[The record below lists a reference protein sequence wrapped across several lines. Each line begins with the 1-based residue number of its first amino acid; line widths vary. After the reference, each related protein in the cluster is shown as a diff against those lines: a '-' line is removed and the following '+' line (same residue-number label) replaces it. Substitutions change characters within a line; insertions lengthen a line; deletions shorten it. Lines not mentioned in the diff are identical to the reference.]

1 MFSFRRRPRMAG
13 SEPQLKTSPSLP
25 ELHSQGIPW
34 PENLVDVSVIRQS
47 PFEEPERYPKQGP
60 VKSSLPSSDHSPVP
74 FHKPFR
80 LFSGQPTENG
90 SKISSL
96 YMSHPPSAFG
106 NWRSSTVPAPST
118 RRAHRKNRTPPA
130 FNLMVCACTDIL
142 RLTKQ
147 RRVDQVVGGRGIGK
161 TSLLR
166 LLLETADVSPTAT
179 EDQRVSL
186 ECFLKGSLKHTQ
198 QINTACVE
206 IHESRYDRV
215 LLTVIDTPGLDF
227 GDGRELRVERQ
238 VSGIIKYLDAQYAD
252 TMNEESKV
260 VRQSKGDQHVHL
272 CIFMVDP
279 SFILS
284 SSRRNQPPRPGRTR
298 SDTTGSYSNF
308 GDLQEDDSDRE
319 YSTEFAMSPAELR
332 VIRRLSARVNVLP
345 VIARAD
351 SLTDE
356 TLSLVKAAVLRDLE
370 SADLDFGVFSTP
382 KPKADSPIPIS
393 SSEDKIADALPQVN
407 GDREN
412 GVGDVHHNGS
422 SDISNGEQ
430 TERPSRPVI
439 TLKGTRPSRSRS
451 RSRRDLATQDEREP
465 YYPDGSEEDSVANIR
480 FSAHVVS
487 KTDLSTLLPFALISP
502 EQPNTPRIR
511 QAQPASPES
520 NFGRE
525 DAISPSSP
533 VPDTP
538 ISLDGPNVRKSAFL
552 QGPPEDLRG
561 VFTRRFRWGTVDVL
575 NPDHCDFA
583 ALRTAI
589 LLTHLK
595 VLKVHTREVLYEKYR
610 TEKLLARRATRNIGP
625 EEAKRL
631 LEDLGL

>member
-1 MFSFRRRPRMAG
+1 MFSFRRRPRTAG
-13 SEPQLKTSPSLP
+13 LEPQLKTSPSLP

-47 PFEEPERYPKQGP
+47 PLEEPERYPKQGP

-80 LFSGQPTENG
+80 LISGQPTENG

-106 NWRSSTVPAPST
+106 NWRSSTVPATST

-130 FNLMVCACTDIL
+130 FNLM
-142 RLTKQ
+142 
-147 RRVDQVVGGRGIGK
+147 VVGGRGIGK

-298 SDTTGSYSNF
+298 SDTTGSCSNF

-370 SADLDFGVFSTP
+370 SAGLDFGVFSSP
-382 KPKADSPIPIS
+382 KPKVDSPISIS
-393 SSEDKIADALPQVN
+393 PSEDKIADALPQVN
-407 GDREN
+407 SDREN
-412 GVGDVHHNGS
+412 GVGDVHHNDS
-422 SDISNGEQ
+422 SDISNGEH

-439 TLKGTRPSRSRS
+439 TLKGTKLSRSRS

-487 KTDLSTLLPFALISP
+487 KTDLSTLLPFALIAP
-502 EQPNTPRIR
+502 EQSNTPRIR
-511 QAQPASPES
+511 QAQPAFSES

-525 DAISPSSP
+525 DATSPSSP
-533 VPDTP
+533 VSDTP
-538 ISLDGPNVRKSAFL
+538 ISLDGLNVRKSAFL

-561 VFTRRFRWGTVDVL
+561 VFTRKFRWGTVDVL